1 MALLNQPTQVY
12 AQLPKFLETLRAGT
26 APPTFNR
33 QFIKDIGFKSS
44 NHHAFIPLLKGL
56 GFLSDNGTPTERYKQ
71 FLDASRWRV
80 VLAEAVLEA
89 YSDIFVLKGK
99 PTDADLAMIQGKFK
113 STYNL
118 SEVQAERCARTFL
131 ALLKLSDPKTISQD
145 KTPAPIPNVGAN
157 DEAPEAEPE
166 ANENKQAAASG
177 KSALDGSSKPIGL
190 HYNIQ
195 IHLPATKD
203 IETYN
208 AIFRSIKEHLID

>member
-44 NHHAFIPLLKGL
+44 NHHALIPLLKGL
-56 GFLSDNGTPTERYKQ
+56 GFLSDNGAPTEKYKQ
-71 FLDASRWRV
+71 FLDASRWKI
-80 VLAEAVLEA
+80 VLAESVLEA

-99 PTDADLAMIQGKFK
+99 PSDADLPMIQGKFK

-118 SEVQAERCARTFL
+118 SELQAERCARTFL
-131 ALLKLSDPKTISQD
+131 ALLKLSDPKTIAQD
-145 KTPAPIPNVGAN
+145 KTPDSVANASVENDAPDVK
-157 DEAPEAEPE
+157 
-166 ANENKQAAASG
+166 NEEDREKISVENSKTSASG
-177 KSALDGSSKPIGL
+177 TLKPIGL

>member
-12 AQLPKFLETLRAGT
+12 AQVPKFLETLRAGT

-56 GFLSDNGTPTERYKQ
+56 NFLSDNGTPTERYKQ

-99 PTDADLAMIQGKFK
+99 PTDSDLAMIQGKFK

-118 SEVQAERCARTFL
+118 SETQADRCARTFL
-131 ALLKLSDPKTISQD
+131 ALLKLCDPKTISQD
-145 KTPAPIPNVGAN
+145 KTPDPATNDGDDDNGSDLGADSSGN
-157 DEAPEAEPE
+157 
-166 ANENKQAAASG
+166 NEVLGNG
-177 KSALDGSSKPIGL
+177 KIDSRDLSKPIGL

-203 IETYN
+203 VETYN
-208 AIFRSIKEHLID
+208 AIFKSIKEHLID

>member
-56 GFLSDNGTPTERYKQ
+56 GFLTDNGTPTERYKQ

-89 YSDIFVLKGK
+89 YGDIFVLKGK
-99 PTDADLAMIQGKFK
+99 PTDADLGMIQGKFK

-131 ALLKLSDPKTISQD
+131 ALLKLSDPKTIAHD
-145 KTPAPIPNVGAN
+145 KTPDPALKVSVDNNAREAGSEDGED
-157 DEAPEAEPE
+157 DEVAGGR
-166 ANENKQAAASG
+166 KVDQSG
-177 KSALDGSSKPIGL
+177 TAKPIGL

-203 IETYN
+203 VETYN
-208 AIFRSIKEHLID
+208 AIFKSIKEHLID

>member
-56 GFLSDNGTPTERYKQ
+56 GFLTDNGSPTERYKQ
-71 FLDASRWRV
+71 FLDASRWKV
-80 VLAEAVLEA
+80 VLAESVLEA
-89 YSDIFVLKGK
+89 YGDIFVLKAK
-99 PTDADLAMIQGKFK
+99 PGDGDLAMIQGKYK

-118 SEVQAERCARTFL
+118 SEVQAERNARTFL
-131 ALLKLSDPKTISQD
+131 ALLKLADAKTLSQD
-145 KTPAPIPNVGAN
+145 KTPEPEEAIVDTLEN
-157 DEAPEAEPE
+157 DEPDEVHEALKIVAPK
-166 ANENKQAAASG
+166 ANPKAV
-177 KSALDGSSKPIGL
+177 GL

-203 IETYN
+203 VETYN
-208 AIFRSIKEHLID
+208 AIFKSIKEHLID

>member
-1 MALLNQPTQVY
+1 MALLNQPTQIY
-12 AQLPKFLETLRAGT
+12 AQIPKFLETLRAGT

-56 GFLSDNGTPTERYKQ
+56 NFLSDNGTPTERYKQ

-80 VLAEAVLEA
+80 VLAEGVLEA

-99 PTDADLAMIQGKFK
+99 PTDSDLAMIQGKFK

-118 SEVQAERCARTFL
+118 SETQADRCARTFL

-145 KTPAPIPNVGAN
+145 RTPDPATNDSENNNASDAVADSGNNEVVGN
-157 DEAPEAEPE
+157 
-166 ANENKQAAASG
+166 G
-177 KSALDGSSKPIGL
+177 KVKSRDMPKPIGL

-195 IHLPATKD
+195 IYLPATKD
-203 IETYN
+203 VETYN
-208 AIFRSIKEHLID
+208 AIFKSIKEHLID

>member
-1 MALLNQPTQVY
+1 MA
-12 AQLPKFLETLRAGT
+12 
-26 APPTFNR
+26 
-33 QFIKDIGFKSS
+33 D
-44 NHHAFIPLLKGL
+44 
-56 GFLSDNGTPTERYKQ
+56 
-71 FLDASRWRV
+71 
-80 VLAEAVLEA
+80 AVLEA

-118 SEVQAERCARTFL
+118 SEIQAERCARTFL

-145 KTPAPIPNVGAN
+145 KTPEPAPNVSGLTDAS
-157 DEAPEAEPE
+157 DPEADE
-166 ANENKQAAASG
+166 SG
-177 KSALDGSSKPIGL
+177 DTEVVGNGKINLGGTPKPIGL